1 MTTPNSDPDLL
12 DEYDFRG
19 ATRGKY
25 AERYAQGT
33 NVVLLAPDVAEA
45 LPTEGDVNS
54 ALRSLTRL
62 QEDLR
67 SPARELP
74 AK

>member
-19 ATRGKY
+19 ASRGKY
-25 AERYAQGT
+25 AERYAKGT

-45 LPTEGDVNS
+45 FPTERDVNS
-54 ALRSLTRL
+54 ALRSLMRL

-67 SPARELP
+67 NPARELP

>member
-1 MTTPNSDPDLL
+1 MTIPNSDPDLL

-19 ATRGKY
+19 ASRGKY
-25 AERYAQGT
+25 AECYAQGT

-45 LPTEGDVNS
+45 FPTERDVNA
-54 ALRSLTRL
+54 ALRSLMRL
-62 QEDLR
+62 QGDLR

>member
-1 MTTPNSDPDLL
+1 MPNSDPHLL
-12 DEYDFRG
+12 AEYDFRG
-19 ATRGKY
+19 ASRGKY
-25 AERYAQGT
+25 AERYAKGT

-45 LPTEGDVNS
+45 FPTERDVNS
-54 ALRSLTRL
+54 ALRSLMRL

-67 SPARELP
+67 SLARELP